1 MAAATLHTEAPEA
14 GAFVADEVET
24 ARLRLRMFTPA
35 DLDRLC
41 EMTSDPEV
49 IRYIGHGVPLSREE
63 TLTNLNVI
71 MNAFRRRGFG
81 RWALERRD
89 TGALIGYCG
98 LSAKN
103 PEVGIEV
110 AYLLAREE
118 WGKGFALEGGRA
130 ALRYGFEKLVV
141 DSIAGIALK
150 GNSRSRKV
158 LERLGMKFVRNA
170 QYFGFDCAHY
180 ALAHADWRNDVSYYR
195 VIKES
200 RQETVVS
207 SRLGR

>member
-1 MAAATLHTEAPEA
+1 VAAVILHAEAPGA

-49 IRYIGHGVPLSREE
+49 MRYIGHGVPLSREE

-103 PEVGIEV
+103 PEVGVEV

-118 WGKGFALEGGRA
+118 WGKGFALEASRA
-130 ALRYGFEKLVV
+130 SLRYGFEKLVV
-141 DSIAGIALK
+141 DSIAGVALK

-158 LERLGMKFVRNA
+158 LERLGMKFVFHAR
-170 QYFGFDCAHY
+170 YFGFDCARY
-180 ALAHADWRNDVSYYR
+180 DLARGDWRNDDSYYR
-195 VIKES
+195 VIKGS
-200 RQETVVS
+200 RQ
-207 SRLGR
+207 